1 MYRRATI
8 TLIAAAATGLAAVA
22 AFAAAPGAP
31 APVLLQEE
39 DTEPVIAVEHLVLG
53 SRYVTD
59 IFELEIQ
66 DVLIEASPHRHGY
79 SEVRATAALRILGGV
94 PVPYEW
100 AALTGILGYPELQ
113 IVDAEGEVWD
123 ITITEP
129 GNSLLPGSNLVSI
142 EPFVPVRWTI
152 GFEVPTAHLDDLT
165 ITASRGGQVIAD
177 WDVYA
182 DPQPLRG
189 WEAPLQA
196 DVVAANNPVVPW
208 GDDLDMTIIDF
219 GTTACDASNDGNVTT
234 GFAMQVEVESSAT
247 RDSLF
252 PNVLAPEPTAIAV
265 WDDGASAR
273 MTSIDVTGFVG
284 SELEPIN
291 ARTPEQ
297 LIVPPGAPIQGFVSF
312 LLPRDTRFA
321 DPLGPPHAVIFYPPG
336 NPPQWFEVTGAGTLP
351 FADDACDGI
360 AGGPAFQVG
369 IDD

>member
-8 TLIAAAATGLAAVA
+8 TLIVAAATCLAAVA
-22 AFAAAPGAP
+22 AFAAAPGTP
-31 APVLLQEE
+31 APVLAQDEE
-39 DTEPVIAVEHLVLG
+39 SEPMIAAEHLVLG

-59 IFELEIQ
+59 IFELEVQ
-66 DVLIEASPHRHGY
+66 DVLVEPSPHRHGY

-100 AALTGILGYPELQ
+100 SALSGALGFPELQ

-123 ITITEP
+123 ITLTEP
-129 GNSLLPGSNLVSI
+129 GNSMLPGSNLVSI
-142 EPFVPVRWTI
+142 EPFVPVRWTV
-152 GFEVPTAHLDDLT
+152 GFEVPTAHLGDLT
-165 ITASRGGQVIAD
+165 ITATLGGQVVAD

-189 WEAPLQA
+189 WDAPLQA
-196 DVVAANNPVVPW
+196 DVVAAGNPTVRW

-219 GTTACDASNDGNVTT
+219 GTTACDASGDGNVTT
-234 GFAMQVEVESSAT
+234 GFALQVEVESSAT

-273 MTSIDVTGFVG
+273 MTTIDVAGFVG
-284 SELEPIN
+284 AALEPIN

-312 LLPRDTRFA
+312 LLPRDNRFA
-321 DPLGPPHAVIFYPPG
+321 DPLGPPNAVIFYPPG
-336 NPPQWFEVTGAGTLP
+336 NAPQWFEVTGAGTLP
-351 FADDACDGI
+351 FAEDACDDI
-360 AGGPAFQVG
+360 VGGPAFQVG
-369 IDD
+369 LDN